1 MTETPQQS
9 QQPQEQQS
17 RTDAMEQKQQ
27 QLEKDEYGIV
37 IDYIPPGIAEN
48 LEPEAIVI
56 GERTFS
62 ILEVVLK
69 EGEFVAIQDRL
80 YIGSGKRDKVK
91 YIKRR
96 LGINE
101 LSSTAKAELEYAIK
115 QIIQSREP
123 EFVQFFNEA
132 KPITPR
138 RHELELIPGIGKRL
152 MQRILEEREREP
164 FKSFEDL
171 EKRTGLKN
179 VVDALA
185 KRIII
190 ELYGKDK
197 HLLFVKVPPK
207 TRLSRKRSRGPR
219 GRVSRTPKD
228 TKQQKT

>member
-1 MTETPQQS
+1 MTENPTPQEPKQEVE
-9 QQPQEQQS
+9 QKEQQI
-17 RTDAMEQKQQ
+17 
-27 QLEKDEYGIV
+27 EKDEYGIV
-37 IDYIPPGIAEN
+37 IDYIPPVITEN
-48 LEPEAIVI
+48 LEPEAIVV

-96 LGINE
+96 LPITE

-115 QIIQSREP
+115 QIIQSREE

-179 VVDALA
+179 IVDALA
-185 KRIII
+185 KRVII

-197 HLLFVKVPPK
+197 HYLFVRVPPK
-207 TRLSRKRSRGPR
+207 TRAPGPRKRTPR
-219 GRVSRTPKD
+219 PRREEKPPRD
-228 TKQQKT
+228 TKQQRT